1 MKNKPLVDFST
12 NRLYELKDENK
23 EKYFRDDDEII
34 LEKTIIERP
43 YGKECLIEASTNHG
57 SSNHKYLKIWKY
69 YWTDDDGWKP
79 TKQGI
84 VIPIKD
90 GKDLIKEL
98 YEILVRS

>member
-43 YGKECLIEASTNHG
+43 YGKE
-57 SSNHKYLKIWKY
+57 
-69 YWTDDDGWKP
+69 
-79 TKQGI
+79 
-84 VIPIKD
+84 
-90 GKDLIKEL
+90 
-98 YEILVRS
+98 

>member
-43 YGKECLIEASTNHG
+43 YGKECLIEVSTNHG

-69 YWTDDDGWKP
+69 YWTDEYGWKP

-98 YEILVRS
+98 YEHFSS

>member
-43 YGKECLIEASTNHG
+43 YGNECLIEVSTNHG

-69 YWTDDDGWKP
+69 YWTDEYGWKP

>member
-1 MKNKPLVDFST
+1 MKKKPLVDFST
-12 NRLYELKDENK
+12 NRLNELKDENK
-23 EKYFRDDDEII
+23 GKYFRDDDEII

-43 YGKECLIEASTNHG
+43 YGKECLIEVSTNHG

-69 YWTDDDGWKP
+69 YWTDEYGWKP